1 MGALGSVTDLY
12 AAEAESGMAWFLYL
26 FIFFFIVTI
35 KTHIPF
41 PSHHNKRFSLPV
53 VIELHTANAAQTAAI

>member
-1 MGALGSVTDLY
+1 MGALGSIIDLY

-26 FIFFFIVTI
+26 FIFLIVTI

-41 PSHHNKRFSLPV
+41 PSHHILILTSTRTICTWLQSLVEP
-53 VIELHTANAAQTAAI
+53 Q